1 MNHLDLISNRVY
13 SSCGLK
19 IGFSQINWNVL
30 DLDIRI
36 AMKRV
41 RLLAETD
48 IMEIMWPVSSFRD
61 LKQLPI
67 ILKCLSS
74 KRSNLSKY

>member
-48 IMEIMWPVSSFRD
+48 IMEIMWPVYHPFET
-61 LKQLPI
+61 
-67 ILKCLSS
+67 
-74 KRSNLSKY
+74 